1 MYGDDF
7 WTDPSALIHPSISVF
22 SSVFPRDA
30 RCVCDAHAPANA
42 GQIMRAYERMLA
54 RAARIKCSDSSR
66 MLTSSS
72 ACSRGNQPARDAKTC
87 CGSSERRCKCLTV
100 PSRGY
105 QRCPRVLCRK
115 FLARRGR
122 GAIARDDRSRKSSKG
137 LGGKPYSRA
146 PAHQVYHRPLS
157 SDFVL

>member
-1 MYGDDF
+1 MQRSLQITAKIYGNVTGDDF
-7 WTDPSALIHPSISVF
+7 QTDLVALIHPSISVL
-22 SSVFPRDA
+22 SVFPRGA
-30 RCVCDAHAPANA
+30 RCVCTQYARAPANA
-42 GQIMRAYERMLA
+42 GQIMRSYERMLA

-105 QRCPRVLCRK
+105 QRCPRVVEYY
-115 FLARRGR
+115 AGNSWRGEEEPR
-122 GAIARDDRSRKSSKG
+122 GAIARDDRARAGKSWQE
-137 LGGKPYSRA
+137 L
-146 PAHQVYHRPLS
+146 
-157 SDFVL
+157 